1 MKKKV
6 AKMKNKI
13 MTIFVIIMMSASLL
27 SGCGKQNDSVQQKS
41 LSELIDFENEKLVYV
56 IEPEW
61 APPIVQNEKY
71 VFYESYQSK
80 EVEIVRIDKES
91 YKKKVLKK
99 LKLSEDYTEAG
110 LCLLGD
116 RLYFVHEDC
125 TYRCDFNGEN
135 MERILTGKDLEE
147 EAKSEWV
154 LNGGLYVY
162 KNQIYLY
169 VRSDYIMRLDPDT
182 KKLKTIIHDEDM
194 LRPYCF
200 YQNSLYYIRCGST
213 EICRVNLDTLNTERV
228 RGKAYSEYVGD
239 KIRFDA
245 VMAVDDQL
253 YYTFTRN
260 DKDTKLYLYSE
271 DGQDVETYN
280 FGSGTNNFPKGCI
293 YDTSIVGY
301 DYWSKPEKM
310 QLYDIKTGKEKEV
323 DLPADYNESEILID
337 DVLIYDIP
345 YYSDDDD
352 LRNYYSAFL
361 IP

>member
-1 MKKKV
+1 V
-6 AKMKNKI
+6 CAP
-13 MTIFVIIMMSASLL
+13 S
-27 SGCGKQNDSVQQKS
+27 
-41 LSELIDFENEKLVYV
+41 
-56 IEPEW
+56 W

-71 VFYESYQSK
+71 VFYESCQSK
-80 EVEIVRIDKES
+80 EIEIVRVDKKSCE
-91 YKKKVLKK
+91 KKVLKK
-99 LKLSEDYTEAG
+99 LKSSDYYEGG

-116 RLYFVHEDC
+116 RLYFVHENC

-135 MERILTGKDLEE
+135 MERILTGKDIE
-147 EAKSEWV
+147 EAAKWDEAT
-154 LNGGLYVY
+154 NYGLYVY
-162 KNQIYLY
+162 KNQMYLY
-169 VRSDYIMRLDPDT
+169 ISSNHIMKLDPDT
-182 KKLKTIIHDEDM
+182 KKLKTIMDDEDM
-194 LRPYCF
+194 LIPCCF

-213 EICRVNLDTLNTERV
+213 EICRVDLDTLNTERV

-260 DKDTKLYLYSE
+260 HKDTKLYLYSE

-280 FGSGTNNFPKGCI
+280 FGSGTNNFPDGCI
-293 YDTSIVGY
+293 YDSSIVGY
-301 DYWSKPEKM
+301 DYWSKPGKM

-323 DLPADYNESEILID
+323 DLPADYNESELLID

-345 YYSDDDD
+345 YDIDDFLEADSKDD